1 MQRVRKRSSTLTL
14 KQIAGNPAQAEAEDS
29 SKIKDRF
36 GGSAIRGN
44 PSGNFVPECE
54 PQTGASWRLSELDAK
69 SSRED
74 SAGSSDTSSL
84 VLDSICYTKANGIA
98 QGGIKKVTVAY
109 SGVALHG
116 QRVGHREVCA
126 ATTVPV
132 NGAGKTILGG
142 WATLTSIKT
151 IGGAPLL
158 AFEKW
163 PVQPS
168 IPKASHAAEHRILI
182 FSTSFSTAPHHTCH
196 YDFHGPGLAHEAGA
210 ETAQAAN
217 SGQR

>member
-1 MQRVRKRSSTLTL
+1 MKDRLEVLLYAETLQETLSPNANPRQGPVGGYQNWMPKAAARIQRAAQTLLHLSST
-14 KQIAGNPAQAEAEDS
+14 
-29 SKIKDRF
+29 RF
-36 GGSAIRGN
+36 VIPKRTGLRKGG
-44 PSGNFVPECE
+44 
-54 PQTGASWRLSELDAK
+54 T
-69 SSRED
+69 
-74 SAGSSDTSSL
+74 
-84 VLDSICYTKANGIA
+84 
-98 QGGIKKVTVAY
+98 KKVTVAY

-168 IPKASHAAEHRILI
+168 IPKASHAAEHRIVV